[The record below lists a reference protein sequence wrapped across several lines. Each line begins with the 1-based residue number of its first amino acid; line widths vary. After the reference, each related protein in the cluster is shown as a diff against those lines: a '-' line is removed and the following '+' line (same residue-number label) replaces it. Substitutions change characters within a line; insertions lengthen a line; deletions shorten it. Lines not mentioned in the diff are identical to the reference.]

1 MTGPAGHSDPAVR
14 AALEASFLAG
24 LPAGALERVLAEAT
38 RLEIR
43 AGTTFYGDAEHGQ
56 GVLVVGGLMR
66 LYLASAEG
74 RQVTVRYARPGDV
87 VGTAALVGGPSPAN
101 AQALTDVSLLTF
113 RLRTLQDL
121 GRSDAR
127 VAWAIAE
134 EVTRRLYDTLEVVA
148 GTTFGTVRQRVA
160 RHLLD
165 LAAAAVSRQAGQAS
179 QALVAPVS
187 QQELADAVGSV
198 REVIARALR
207 QLREEGLVETVPHGI
222 ALLDPAALHAAAW
235 SRSPQPRAGR

>member
-1 MTGPAGHSDPAVR
+1 MTGPASRDDRAVEV
-14 AALEASFLAG
+14 ALHASFLAS
-24 LPAGALERVLAEAT
+24 LPAGALDRVLAEAT
-38 RLEIR
+38 RLEVP
-43 AGTTFYGDAEHGQ
+43 AGTTLYGAAEHAQ

-66 LYLASAEG
+66 IYLASAEG

-101 AQALTDVSLLTF
+101 AQALTDVRLLTL
-113 RLRTLQDL
+113 RLRTLHEL
-121 GRSDAR
+121 GRGDAR

-165 LAAAAVSRQAGQAS
+165 LAAATAARQAGA
-179 QALVAPVS
+179 ALVAPVS
-187 QQELADAVGSV
+187 QQALADAVGSV
-198 REVIARALR
+198 REVVARALR
-207 QLREEGLVETVPHGI
+207 QLRDEGLVETVPHGI
-222 ALLDPAALHAAAW
+222 TLLDPAALHAAAW
-235 SRSPQPRAGR
+235 PRSPETHAGR

>member
-1 MTGPAGHSDPAVR
+1 MTGPVAHLDPAVR

-101 AQALTDVSLLTF
+101 AQALTDVSLLTL

-121 GRSDAR
+121 GRTDAR

-165 LAAAAVSRQAGQAS
+165 LAAAAVSRQAGQA
-179 QALVAPVS
+179 LVAPVS
-187 QQELADAVGSV
+187 QQELADTVGSV
-198 REVIARALR
+198 REVVARALR

-222 ALLDPAALHAAAW
+222 ALLDPTALHATAW
-235 SRSPQPRAGR
+235 SRSPQPRASR

>member
-1 MTGPAGHSDPAVR
+1 MTGPASRGDRAVA
-14 AALEASFLAG
+14 AALHASFLAG
-24 LPAGALERVLAEAT
+24 LPPEALDRVLAEAT
-38 RLEIR
+38 RLEIP
-43 AGTTFYGDAEHGQ
+43 AGTTLYGATEQAQ

-101 AQALTDVSLLTF
+101 AQALTDMRLLTL
-113 RLRTLQDL
+113 RLRTLHEL
-121 GRSDAR
+121 GRDDAR

-165 LAAAAVSRQAGQAS
+165 LAAAAAACQAGT
-179 QALVAPVS
+179 ALVAPVS
-187 QQELADAVGSV
+187 QQALADAVGSV
-198 REVIARALR
+198 REVVARALR
-207 QLREEGLVETVPHGI
+207 QLRDEGLVETGPHGI
-222 ALLDPAALHAAAW
+222 ALLDPAALHVAAW
-235 SRSPQPRAGR
+235 PRSAATQAGR